1 MPLDSPAGPMT
12 DLFGRE
18 VAPVPAL
25 VRQEKAKGLMTL
37 AISGHIGRPSSE
49 SAALQQSLESRLMTR
64 LDTAGSTLFTLT
76 WKRRRTPLGRPY
88 LERAASVRRT
98 SGSGCT
104 SVPTPKTPTG
114 GGQPEIKTTGGGLR
128 KLEDV
133 CLGMTPHAGAG
144 IEIVSTESMECCP
157 ESDVSILAPVPTPMA
172 GSPATD
178 SYNAAGNN
186 DYSRKMVELATVS
199 TPNTR
204 DHHAQGPRAHRDDR
218 QTNLCD
224 LANLATVATPRSED
238 SQCTGAHRGTPDTLH
253 SQANLC
259 SVASPSAR
267 DWKDTSGMSETGV
280 DPDGSI
286 RSRLDQLPRQAQL
299 ADTGATATGGTR
311 ETKSSGQLNPDYSR
325 WLMGL
330 PIEFSNCV
338 DTAMQSFRKSRQSS
352 SRQVLSPSPDADSTK
367 GKE

>member
-1 MPLDSPAGPMT
+1 MSAVLPTYKPPTFEVLPSATSSPDSESGAMLSDSPDGPMT

-18 VAPVPAL
+18 VAPVPASL
-25 VRQEKAKGLMTL
+25 RREKAKGLMTL
-37 AISGHIGRPSSE
+37 AISGHIGHPSSA
-49 SAALQQSLESRLMTR
+49 SAALQQSLESRLMTQ

-114 GGQPEIKTTGGGLR
+114 GGQPERKTTGGGLR

-157 ESDVSILAPVPTPMA
+157 ESDVSILAPVPIPMA
-172 GSPATD
+172 GSPA
-178 SYNAAGNN
+178 
-186 DYSRKMVELATVS
+186 
-199 TPNTR
+199 
-204 DHHAQGPRAHRDDR
+204 
-218 QTNLCD
+218 
-224 LANLATVATPRSED
+224 
-238 SQCTGAHRGTPDTLH
+238 
-253 SQANLC
+253 
-259 SVASPSAR
+259 
-267 DWKDTSGMSETGV
+267 
-280 DPDGSI
+280 
-286 RSRLDQLPRQAQL
+286 RQAQL
-299 ADTGATATGGTR
+299 ADSGVTATGGTR
-311 ETKSSGQLNPDYSR
+311 EMKSSGQLNPEYSR

-338 DTAMQSFRKSRQSS
+338 DTAMLSFRKSRRNLLRRTQ
-352 SRQVLSPSPDADSTK
+352 A
-367 GKE
+367 E